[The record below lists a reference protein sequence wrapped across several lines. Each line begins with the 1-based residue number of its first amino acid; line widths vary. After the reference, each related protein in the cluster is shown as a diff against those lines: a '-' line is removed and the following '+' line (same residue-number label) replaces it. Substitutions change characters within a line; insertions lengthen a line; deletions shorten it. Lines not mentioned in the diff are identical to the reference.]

1 MTAAPNGA
9 LHILLGSFMQRRI
22 ASLFAG
28 SAITAVSALGLA
40 GATAVTAAPAA
51 QSLPFPTPL
60 ARVLHNAHFASP
72 PTTAQCEAALHIA
85 CYSPAQFQQAYDLA
99 PLYQQGDDGSGE
111 TIVIVDSFGFQ
122 NIQSEL
128 ATFDKGF
135 GLPAPPSFKIIRPV
149 GKVPPFDPTK
159 RPQMVGW
166 AQETSL
172 DVEYSHAIAPGAN
185 ILLVETPV
193 PETLGTHGFPQIV
206 KAENFVIDHHLGTVI
221 SQSFAA
227 PEAGFPSAASIMKL
241 RSAYI
246 NASNNGVTVLAGTGD
261 AGATGAKTLTPQ
273 GFAAT
278 FFLHRVS
285 DWPATDP
292 LVTAMGG
299 TQLHLDASGNK
310 FEPDTVWN
318 DTPLFNSPAA
328 SSGGLSSVFPR
339 PAYQNSVAG
348 AVGNWRGNPD
358 ISMSAAVDGSAL
370 VFLDAEAAQGPAGYY
385 LIGGTSEATPEFA
398 GIVAIADQVAGHGLG
413 LINPALYQMEAAHD
427 PGIVDVTGGTNTV
440 TFPQGGSNHTVRGW
454 DAVNGYDLASGVGT
468 IDAAQF
474 VPELVAAVDGNHH

>member
-1 MTAAPNGA
+1 
-9 LHILLGSFMQRRI
+9 MQRRI
-22 ASLFAG
+22 TSLFAG
-28 SAITAVSALGLA
+28 SALTVASALGMA
-40 GATAVTAAPAA
+40 GATAATAAPAA
-51 QSLPFPTPL
+51 QSLPLPVPL
-60 ARVLHNAHFASP
+60 VHRLSHASFATP

-99 PLYQQGDDGSGE
+99 PLYKQGDNGSGE
-111 TIVIVDSFGFQ
+111 TIVIVDSYGFQ
-122 NIQSEL
+122 NIKSEL
-128 ATFDKGF
+128 ASFDKGF
-135 GLPAPPSFKIIRPV
+135 GLPAPPSLRIIRPV
-149 GKVPPFDPTK
+149 GKVPPFDPQK
-159 RPQMVGW
+159 RPMMVGW

-193 PETLGTHGFPQIV
+193 AETLGVQGFPQIV

-227 PEAGFPSAASIMKL
+227 PEAGFPSAASIMRL

-246 NASNNGVTVLAGTGD
+246 NAAKNGVTVLAGTGD

-278 FFLHRVS
+278 FFLHRVV
-285 DWPATDP
+285 DWPASDP

-299 TQLHLDASGNK
+299 TQLHLDATGNK

-318 DTPLFNSPAA
+318 DTNLFGSPAA
-328 SSGGLSSVFPR
+328 TTGGVSTVFKR

-358 ISMSAAVDGSAL
+358 ISMSAAVDGAAL
-370 VFLDAEAAQGPAGYY
+370 VFLDAAAAQGPAGFY

-427 PGIVDVTGGTNTV
+427 PGIVDVTAGTNTV
-440 TFPQGGSNHTVRGW
+440 TFPQGGSVHTVRGW

-474 VPELVAAVDGNHH
+474 VPELVAAVGSH

>member
-1 MTAAPNGA
+1 
-9 LHILLGSFMQRRI
+9 MQRRI

-28 SAITAVSALGLA
+28 SALTAVSALGLA
-40 GATAVTAAPAA
+40 GATAVTATPAA
-51 QSLPFPTPL
+51 QSLPIPAPL
-60 ARVLHNAHFASP
+60 ARVLAHHSFASP
-72 PTTAQCEAALHIA
+72 PTTAQCVASLHIA

-99 PLYQQGDDGSGE
+99 PLYKQGDNGSGE
-111 TIVIVDSFGFQ
+111 TVVIVDSYGFQ

-135 GLPAPPSFKIIRPV
+135 GLPAPPSFKIIRPS
-149 GKVPPFDPTK
+149 GPVPAFDPAK

-166 AQETSL
+166 PQETSL

-206 KAENFVIDHHLGTVI
+206 HAENFVIDHHLGTVI

-227 PEAGFPSAASIMKL
+227 PEAGFPGAASIMKL
-241 RSAYI
+241 SSAYV
-246 NASNNGVTVLAGTGD
+246 NASTHGVTVLAGTGD
-261 AGATGAKTLTPQ
+261 AGATGAKTLTAQ

-278 FFLHRVS
+278 FFLHRAS

-292 LVTAMGG
+292 LVTALGG

-318 DTPLFNSPAA
+318 DTNLFNSPAA
-328 SSGGLSSVFPR
+328 SSGGVSMVFPR
-339 PAYQNSVAG
+339 PAYQNGVAG

-413 LINPALYQMEAAHD
+413 LINPALYRMEAAHD
-427 PGIVDVTGGTNTV
+427 AGIVDVTSGTNTV
-440 TFPQGGSNHTVRGW
+440 TFPQDGGVHTVQGW

-474 VPELVAAVDGNHH
+474 VPELVVAVSGSHH

>member
-1 MTAAPNGA
+1 MRRSEPSGERY
-9 LHILLGSFMQRRI
+9 MQKRI

-28 SAITAVSALGLA
+28 SALTVASALGLA
-40 GATAVTAAPAA
+40 GATAMTAAPAA
-51 QSLPFPTPL
+51 QGLPVPVPL
-60 ARVLHNAHFASP
+60 ARTLTHASFAAP
-72 PTTAQCEAALHIA
+72 PTTAQCEKQLHIA
-85 CYSPAQFQQAYDLA
+85 CYSPAQFHTAYDLS
-99 PLYQQGDDGSGE
+99 PLYKKGDNGSGE
-111 TIVIVDSFGFQ
+111 TIVIVDSYGYQF
-122 NIQSEL
+122 IRSEL
-128 ATFDKGF
+128 AAFDKGF
-135 GLPAPPSFKIIRPV
+135 RLPAPPSFKIIQPAGPV
-149 GKVPPFDPTK
+149 PAFNPKL
-159 RPQMVGW
+159 RPQMTGW

-206 KAENFVIDHHLGTVI
+206 KAENFVINHHLGTVI

-227 PEAGFPSAASIMKL
+227 PEAGFPSAASIMRL
-241 RSAYI
+241 RSAYV
-246 NASNNGVTVLAGTGD
+246 NASKNGVTVLAGTGD

-278 FFLHRVS
+278 FFLHRAV

-292 LVTAMGG
+292 LVTALGG

-318 DTPLFNSPAA
+318 DTNLFNSPAA
-328 SSGGLSSVFPR
+328 SSGGVSMVFPR
-339 PAYQNSVAG
+339 PGYQNGVAG

-358 ISMSAAVDGSAL
+358 ISMSAAEDGSAL
-370 VFLDAEAAQGPAGYY
+370 VFLDAKAAQGPAGYY

-427 PGIVDVTGGTNTV
+427 AGIVDVTYGTNTV
-440 TFPQGGSNHTVRGW
+440 TFPQDGGVHTVRGW
-454 DAVNGYDLASGVGT
+454 DAVTGYDLASGVGT

-474 VPELVAAVDGNHH
+474 VPELVAAVSGSHH

>member
-1 MTAAPNGA
+1 
-9 LHILLGSFMQRRI
+9 MQRRFT
-22 ASLFAG
+22 SLFAG
-28 SAITAVSALGLA
+28 SAITVASALGLA
-40 GATAVTAAPAA
+40 GATAMTAAPAA
-51 QSLPFPTPL
+51 QSLPIPVPL
-60 ARVLHNAHFASP
+60 ARMLTHASFAIP
-72 PTTAQCEAALHIA
+72 PTTAQCEAQLHLA

-99 PLYQQGDDGSGE
+99 PLYKQGDNGSGE

-135 GLPAPPSFKIIRPV
+135 GLPAPPSFKIIRPA
-149 GKVPPFDPTK
+149 GKVPAFDPTK

-206 KAENFVIDHHLGTVI
+206 KAENFVISHHLGTVI

-227 PEAGFPSAASIMKL
+227 PEATFPNAASIMRL
-241 RSAYI
+241 RSAYV
-246 NASNNGVTVLAGTGD
+246 NAAKNGVTVLAGTGD
-261 AGATGAKTLTPQ
+261 AGASGAKTLSPQ

-278 FFLHRVS
+278 FFLHRVV

-292 LVTAMGG
+292 LVTALGG
-299 TQLHLDASGNK
+299 TQLHLDATGNK
-310 FEPDTVWN
+310 FAPDTVWN
-318 DTPLFNSPAA
+318 DTPLFGSPAA
-328 SSGGLSSVFPR
+328 STGGISTVFPR
-339 PAYQNSVAG
+339 PSYQNSVAG

-358 ISMSAAVDGSAL
+358 ISMSAAVDGAAL
-370 VFLDAEAAQGPAGYY
+370 VFLDAQAAQGPAGFY
-385 LIGGTSEATPEFA
+385 LIGGTSEATPEFS

-440 TFPQGGSNHTVRGW
+440 TFPQGGSEHTVRGW
-454 DAVNGYDLASGVGT
+454 DAVNGYDLSSGVGT

-474 VPELVAAVDGNHH
+474 VPELVAAVDGSH

>member
-1 MTAAPNGA
+1 
-9 LHILLGSFMQRRI
+9 MQRRI
-22 ASLFAG
+22 TSLFAG
-28 SAITAVSALGLA
+28 SALTVVSALGMA
-40 GATAVTAAPAA
+40 GATAATAAPAA
-51 QSLPFPTPL
+51 QSLPLPVPL
-60 ARVLHNAHFASP
+60 VHRLSHASFATP
-72 PTTAQCEAALHIA
+72 PTTAQCEASLHIA

-99 PLYQQGDDGSGE
+99 PLYKQGDNGSGE
-111 TIVIVDSFGFQ
+111 TIVIVDSYGFQ
-122 NIQSEL
+122 NIKSEL

-135 GLPAPPSFKIIRPV
+135 GLPAPPSFKIIQPA
-149 GKVPPFDPTK
+149 GQVPSFDPQK
-159 RPQMVGW
+159 RPMMVGW

-193 PETLGTHGFPQIV
+193 AETLGVQGFPQIV
-206 KAENFVIDHHLGTVI
+206 KAENFVINHHLGTVI

-227 PEAGFPSAASIMKL
+227 PEAGFPSADSIMRL

-246 NASNNGVTVLAGTGD
+246 NAAHSGVTVLAGTGD

-278 FFLHRVS
+278 FFLHRVV
-285 DWPATDP
+285 DWPASDP

-299 TQLHLDASGNK
+299 TQLHLDATGNK

-318 DTPLFNSPAA
+318 DTNLFGSPAA
-328 SSGGLSSVFPR
+328 TTGGVSTVFPR
-339 PAYQNSVAG
+339 PAYQNSVAR

-358 ISMSAAVDGSAL
+358 ISMSAAVDGAAL
-370 VFLDAEAAQGPAGYY
+370 VFLDAEAAQGPAGFY
-385 LIGGTSEATPEFA
+385 LIGGTSESTPEFA

-427 PGIVDVTGGTNTV
+427 AGILDVTAGTNTV
-440 TFPQGGSNHTVRGW
+440 TFPQGGSVHTVRGW

-474 VPELVAAVDGNHH
+474 VPELVAAVGSH

>member
-1 MTAAPNGA
+1 MP
-9 LHILLGSFMQRRI
+9 
-22 ASLFAG
+22 
-28 SAITAVSALGLA
+28 V
-40 GATAVTAAPAA
+40 
-51 QSLPFPTPL
+51 PL
-60 ARVLHNAHFASP
+60 ARMLTHASFATP
-72 PTTAQCEAALHIA
+72 PTTAQCQQSLHIA

-99 PLYQQGDDGSGE
+99 PLYQQGDNGAGE

-135 GLPAPPSFKIIRPV
+135 GLAAPPSFKIIRPV

-193 PETLGTHGFPQIV
+193 SETLGTHGFPQIV
-206 KAENFVIDHHLGTVI
+206 KAENFVINHHLGTVI

-227 PEAGFPSAASIMKL
+227 PEAGFPSAASIMRL

-246 NASNNGVTVLAGTGD
+246 NASKNGVTVLAGTGD
-261 AGATGAKTLTPQ
+261 AGATGAKTLTAQ

-299 TQLHLDASGNK
+299 TQLHLDATGNR

-318 DTPLFNSPAA
+318 DTPLFGSPAA
-328 SSGGLSSVFPR
+328 SSGGTSTVFPR
-339 PAYQNSVAG
+339 PSYQNGVAG
-348 AVGNWRGNPD
+348 AVGNGRGNPD
-358 ISMSAAVDGSAL
+358 ISMSAAVDGAAL
-370 VFLDAEAAQGPAGYY
+370 VFLDAEAAQGPAGFY

-413 LINPALYQMEAAHD
+413 LINPAIYQMEAAHD
-427 PGIVDVTGGTNTV
+427 SGDRGRHRRHQHGDLPAGWQRAHRAGLGRGQRLRPVQWRRHHRRGAVRAGTGG
-440 TFPQGGSNHTVRGW
+440 SRGRQP
-454 DAVNGYDLASGVGT
+454 LTSG
-468 IDAAQF
+468 
-474 VPELVAAVDGNHH
+474 